1 MSVWGKDCLDKMFAV
16 NQQTVYTDAIIN
28 FQIKRQVLKC
38 FSVNVEKTC
47 WNRVFSFIC
56 SLTQQTI

>member
-47 WNRVFSFIC
+47 WKRVFR
-56 SLTQQTI
+56 LYAV